1 MLKPEAK
8 VEDLDQREF
17 NVAYLRAKGLTYEQI
32 GVSNRMTFQT
42 VRSELRRVRIKIGSL
57 NACQLRLFFERE
69 GGWL

>member
-17 NVAYLRAKGLTYEQI
+17 NVAYLKAKGLRRKQI
-32 GVSNRMTFQT
+32 AIANHISANT
-42 VRSELRRVRIKIGSL
+42 VDNELRRVRYKLGTI
-57 NACQLRLFFERE
+57 NPCYLRILFERE